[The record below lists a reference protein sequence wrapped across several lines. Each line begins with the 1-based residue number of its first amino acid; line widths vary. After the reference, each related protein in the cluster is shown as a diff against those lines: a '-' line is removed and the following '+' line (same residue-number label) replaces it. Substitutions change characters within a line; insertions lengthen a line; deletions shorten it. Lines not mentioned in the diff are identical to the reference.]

1 MLVKFKGSV
10 LSHIGGGS
18 VGLAG
23 EGGGG
28 ADLKAIKGTSG
39 WFVLKTVDVLVIGV
53 VVEGNE
59 PAGTIP
65 FFSLNS

>member
-1 MLVKFKGSV
+1 VLVKFKGSV

-39 WFVLKTVDVLVIGV
+39 WIVLKNVVVLVIGD
-53 VVEGNE
+53 VVEGDE

-65 FFSLNS
+65 FFSLK